1 MFNFLD
7 DIHSQALSDS
17 RDLILRIDSCIN
29 WGVSAVLLPELHC
42 SHFMGSIIPLMMR
55 LSLIQRMI
63 EVCNVNWGGYYP
75 GGRRSI
81 SARSERVQSK
91 VNEMIYP
98 ANNVADSNA
107 GIKDEDSGSSLSDD
121 EDDNSFD
128 SKGGDYGDPNNG
140 DSDDSADGNKGKH
153 SNTSDMAIHAVDSG
167 IDDWS
172 VLDSHTTDSYSVD
185 LLNSD

>member
-17 RDLILRIDSCIN
+17 RDLILKINLCIN

-42 SHFMGSIIPLMMR
+42 SHFMGSIIPLMTR
-55 LSLIQRMI
+55 LLLIQQMI
-63 EVCNVNWGGYYP
+63 EVRNVDWGGYYS

-81 SARSERVQSK
+81 SARLERVQSE
-91 VNEMIYP
+91 VNGVIYP
-98 ANNVADSNA
+98 AEDVTDSNA
-107 GIKDEDSGSSLSDD
+107 DIKDDDSSSSLSDD
-121 EDDNSFD
+121 EDDDGFD
-128 SKGGDYGDPNNG
+128 SNGRDYGDPNNG
-140 DSDDSADGNKGKH
+140 DSDDRTDGDKGQH
-153 SNTSDMAIHAVDSG
+153 SNASDMVIHAEDSG

-172 VLDSHTTDSYSVD
+172 VPDSHTTDSYSVD